1 MLKTAP
7 KVFFSLGAGSV
18 QIRVEKALKTASLAI
33 FPVFFERSAYNLA
46 N

>member
-18 QIRVEKALKTASLAI
+18 QIRVEKAQKAASLI
-33 FPVFFERSAYNLA
+33 HIPRIL
-46 N
+46 